1 MTDNEKLADLLFGS
15 DILTPEECELRYP
28 PASFPRGRV

>member
-28 PASFPRGRV
+28 PRELPEGRV